1 MRTEPKTGHF
11 LLKSKQLHSPKG
23 KKKTE
28 EEKNEQKKNKNKN
41 KGENDIYFICRCW
54 KQESICTISIK
65 GYMVVISLQKKN

>member
-54 KQESICTISIK
+54 KQ
-65 GYMVVISLQKKN
+65 G